1 MVNGAWLP
9 VCGRDFWDNNYGASL
24 FCQKLDSK
32 YTYGLIVKIHIHY
45 LHSVVG
51 SEAEDKGIE
60 VGTCLKDDEDLF
72 SCSGKGKECD
82 TVCSSLVPMHNGI
95 PWVYCLCLGAIA
107 EVSVT
112 LVPVWK

>member
-51 SEAEDKGIE
+51 SDTEDKGIE

-82 TVCSSLVPMHNGI
+82 TFAKGTVDIKCFEGKA
-95 PWVYCLCLGAIA
+95 PW
-107 EVSVT
+107 
-112 LVPVWK
+112 